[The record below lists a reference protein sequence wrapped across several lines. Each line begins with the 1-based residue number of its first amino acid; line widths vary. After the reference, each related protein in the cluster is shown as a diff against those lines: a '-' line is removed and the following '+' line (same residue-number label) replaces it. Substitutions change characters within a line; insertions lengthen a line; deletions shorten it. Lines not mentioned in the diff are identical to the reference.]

1 MKKTTRVLLFLL
13 IALFVLNTSFAG
25 VVSYAAPSGT
35 AVTSFADLQTAI
47 DSGVSEIY
55 LDDDISYDEDSLAA
69 HYIIIAAAADGTKKN
84 VTIDLN
90 GHKIIFDSSVKGT
103 RRGNIEVSNS
113 SLKIC
118 DNSVTESTDYEHTGQ
133 IKYGF
138 DSIAGFGGGIH
149 VVDGGSLTLNSG
161 IITGCLA
168 ACGGAVSVSR
178 GSSFTMNGGSIDSN
192 LLENKDGVGCGVYVS
207 DSTFT
212 MNGGYIRGNKE
223 NVAHQNNGGG
233 VAVVNKA
240 TFTMNGGQIGEGSQ
254 STAIGANS
262 ISGNGSGVYVNDA
275 TFNFAGGTIMNNVA
289 SNNGGGIYLDTG
301 SNFTMSNGEMFYN
314 RSTGAGSAIYVN
326 NPETCTISGGKIH
339 KNESASRLG
348 TIYISENCTNPVKIS
363 AVKIGDVEITENT
376 SSGIYNKSTKDVTLK
391 NVTIT
396 KNTCSNLT
404 YGAGVHDAGDNLKLD
419 GKNYIYD
426 NTDDALTTQSN
437 IYLEDGKLLEIPS
450 DLPDGTKIGVWSD
463 AAKPVKVTK
472 DYGNKAN
479 ANWQIQP
486 EKYFV
491 SDRDDFFAQK
501 TPNNPTDH
509 EVYLMQPKHTHS
521 ISNVSAEGD
530 CITNGIKDH
539 IECTDC
545 GRFFEDTTGAL
556 EIEVYDV
563 TADKNSSK
571 HVGEAKYAKET
582 IDVEPTCTKA
592 GSKTL
597 HYNCDKCNGE
607 MKTEK
612 VEIPALGHKFGPWTI
627 TKNPTKDADGV
638 EERTCKVC
646 GEKETR
652 PVKYNGKDATEK
664 ANNVPTGDNS
674 PVIPLALVMIFSL
687 LNSICIMIIKKNTN
701 N

>member
-1 MKKTTRVLLFLL
+1 MKKISRVMMFFLVV
-13 IALFVLNTSFAG
+13 LFVLNTSFAG
-25 VVSYAAPSGT
+25 VDTYAEGESWVEVSTASALQEEINKAPLNEPKYIKLGT
-35 AVTSFADLQTAI
+35 SITNA
-47 DSGVSEIY
+47 GV
-55 LDDDISYDEDSLAA
+55 IS
-69 HYIIIAAAADGTKKN
+69 ITQNQN

-90 GHKIIFDSSVKGT
+90 GKILNLSNNFGT
-103 RRGNIEVSNS
+103 DGLID
-113 SLKIC
+113 IQ
-118 DNSVTESTDYEHTGQ
+118 NSVVTIMDSAIASQDDYTYSE
-133 IKYGF
+133 KYGA
-138 DSIAGFGGGIH
+138 AGKITGGHSGQAGRH
-149 VVDGGSLTLNSG
+149 GGAISVSKKGNLTLNGCIISG
-161 IITGCLA
+161 SNAGD
-168 ACGGAVSVSR
+168 GGGVSVIS
-178 GSSFTMNGGSIDSN
+178 GSSFTMIKGCIENNTATRQGAGVYIGGGDNGG
-192 LLENKDGVGCGVYVS
+192 
-207 DSTFT
+207 STFT
-212 MNGGYIRGNKE
+212 MENGIIRGNQQPGQISPKFT
-223 NVAHQNNGGG
+223 GGG
-233 VAVVNKA
+233 VCVTGGS
-240 TFTMNGGQIGEGSQ
+240 TFNMKGGQIGDSQ
-254 STAIGANS
+254 SSSSIGANS
-262 ISGNGSGVYVNDA
+262 ISGYGAGVYVKES
-275 TFNFAGGTIMNNVA
+275 TFNFTGGKITNNT
-289 SNNGGGIYLDTG
+289 SNDNEGAGIYLADK
-301 SNFTMSNGEMFYN
+301 SSFNMSSGEMNYN
-314 RSTGAGSAIYVN
+314 LNSKAGSAIYVGDVASCN
-326 NPETCTISGGKIH
+326 ITGGKIWYNH
-339 KNESASRLG
+339 STNYLG
-348 TIYISENCTNPVKIS
+348 AIYISS
-363 AVKIGDVEITENT
+363 NT
-376 SSGIYNKSTKDVTLK
+376 SVPVNISNIEMYDNYKAIHIEGKTDVTLE
-391 NVTIT
+391 NVNIHD
-396 KNTCSNLT
+396 NVCPANDV
-404 YGAGVHDAGDNLKLD
+404 AG
-419 GKNYIYD
+419 IYD
-426 NTDDALTTQSN
+426 NGNLILKGKNIIYDNLADGGVQSN
-437 IYLEDGKLLEIPS
+437 VYLTDGTLLSIPS
-450 DLPDGTKIGVWSD
+450 DLSDGTQIGVWSD

-491 SDRDDFFAQK
+491 SDRDGYYAQK
-501 TPNNPTDH
+501 TPSDPTDH

-539 IECTDC
+539 IECTEC
-545 GRFFEDTTGAL
+545 GRFFDDTTGAL

-563 TADKNSSK
+563 TADKISSK

-607 MKTEK
+607 IKTEK